1 MPQKL
6 CEIIRDLLTRRNPDG
21 SRQWT
26 QVTLAEKLGTNQPA
40 ISQMLTGVQ
49 WDDHFQ
55 VIKRLISEV
64 EPMAAHD
71 DTLSPRAVL
80 HHLLVQRDRLPHH
93 LRAEYWERIKDAA
106 EEELRTAGKTETL
119 RDTGTHRTV
128 RPCKYKKKR

>member
-6 CEIIRDLLTRRNPDG
+6 CEIITDLLTRKNPDG

-26 QVTLAEKLGTNQPA
+26 QITLAEKLG
-40 ISQMLTGVQ
+40 ISQPTVSQMKTGTQ

-55 VIKRLISEV
+55 VIKKLISEV
-64 EPMAAHD
+64 EPMAVYD
-71 DTLSPRAVL
+71 DPLTPRAVL
-80 HHLLVQRDRLPHH
+80 HHLLAQRDKLPPQ

-106 EEELRTAGKTETL
+106 EEEFCTGKTQTL

-128 RPCKYKKKR
+128 RPCKHKKKK